1 MNKTTLA
8 DRVPDPGSMCCRRG
22 GDSVVYTSGSH
33 THSPHCRKGSM
44 FLRRKNG
51 LFNKQ
56 YGACICHPQAKKGRE
71 RSSPGPH
78 GATWNCTNVNLHAP
92 SYCSANSKWIID
104 SRAKT
109 KAMGPAKV
117 PEKSYGFG
125 INKDFLATP
134 EA

>member
-1 MNKTTLA
+1 MGQEGRGQCGVHIWISHSQSSLQK
-8 DRVPDPGSMCCRRG
+8 REYVPEEEEWPFQQTVRG
-22 GDSVVYTSGSH
+22 MHLSS
-33 THSPHCRKGSM
+33 
-44 FLRRKNG
+44 
-51 LFNKQ
+51 
-56 YGACICHPQAKKGRE
+56 QAKKGRE